1 MTPAEK
7 RQNTIRLRKAQA
19 IRSAQIHAETQAIV
33 TANRCPQ
40 CGRGVH
46 RNLALSGWFQ
56 CDGFGAPERR
66 RDPNGPGC
74 SWQGFTQ

>member
-1 MTPAEK
+1 MTTDEK
-7 RQNTIRLRKAQA
+7 RRATLAEREAWA
-19 IRSAQIHAETQAIV
+19 IRSAQIHAEVAFAV
-33 TANRCPQ
+33 LGNRCPD

-46 RNLALSGWFQ
+46 RNLALTGWWQ
-56 CDGFGAPERR
+56 CDAYGAPDRR